1 MKHILVVLLM
11 LISLS
16 ISAENIPAYFKSSV
30 ELGNLNSAIEE
41 VKTRIGTAD
50 FKVIGEYSPAGN
62 SKHKVIIF
70 TNDNLKKFS
79 TEFTDRGALGAAL
92 RIGLIEK
99 NGKTSIS
106 MANPIYMF
114 NAYWGKAA
122 NTNQKLTMKTLS
134 NKALTIL
141 GNEITPFGGELSE
154 ENLSEYHYKVMMPY
168 FDDPVEL
175 ADYSSFEEGISK
187 IEANLKLGNGN
198 TELVYKLTIP
208 GEDIV
213 VYGIALKGENGEKEF
228 LSKIGEEHLAAMPY
242 EIILQGKEAT
252 MLHGKYRLALY
263 WPKLSM
269 GEFMTIMS
277 TPGNIEDALEAVC
290 E

>member
-1 MKHILVVLLM
+1 MKHILSALLM
-11 LISLS
+11 LITFSV
-16 ISAENIPAYFKSSV
+16 SAEKIPAYFKSNV
-30 ELGNLNSAIEE
+30 ELGDLNSAIKE
-41 VKTRIGTAD
+41 VKAKISTAD

-70 TNDNLKKFS
+70 TSDNLKKFS
-79 TEFTDRGALGAAL
+79 TKFKDRGALGAML

-99 NGKTSIS
+99 NGKTTISI
-106 MANPIYMF
+106 ANPIYMF
-114 NAYWGKAA
+114 NAYWGKSAS
-122 NTNQKLTMKTLS
+122 TNQKLTMKTLS

-141 GNEITPFGGELSE
+141 GNDLSPFGGEMSE
-154 ENLSEYHYKVMMPY
+154 EDLAKYHYKMMMPY
-168 FDDPVEL
+168 FDDPIEL
-175 ADYSSFEEGISK
+175 AKYSSFAEGTSK
-187 IEANLKLGNGN
+187 IEANLKSGKGN
-198 TELVYKLTIP
+198 TKLVYKLTFP
-208 GEDIV
+208 GKDIV
-213 VYGIALKGENGEKEF
+213 VYGVALNGADGEKGF
-228 LSKIGEEHLAAMPY
+228 LSKIGEDHIAAMPY

-269 GEFMTIMS
+269 GQFMEIMS